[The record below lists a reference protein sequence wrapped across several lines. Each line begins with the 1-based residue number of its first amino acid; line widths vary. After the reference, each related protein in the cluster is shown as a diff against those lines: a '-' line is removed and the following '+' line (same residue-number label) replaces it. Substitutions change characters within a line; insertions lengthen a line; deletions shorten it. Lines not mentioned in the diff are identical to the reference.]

1 MSDLRLLSS
10 ILRAALVLSFL
21 LALGGA
27 FVPGAVG
34 TASAVA
40 CITVLVAAPVLR
52 VAWLTVDWIRQG
64 DRRFA
69 PLGGVLLGVLVASA
83 VVALF

>member
-1 MSDLRLLSS
+1 MNDLARLAG
-10 ILRAALVLSFL
+10 IFRVALGLAFV

-27 FVPGAVG
+27 FLPGRAG

-40 CITVLVAAPVLR
+40 ALVVLAGAPVVR
-52 VAWLTVDWIRQG
+52 VAWLTIDWARTG

-69 PLGGVLLGVLVASA
+69 LVGGALLVVLATGGI
-83 VVALF
+83 VALV